1 MAEEVATTTIVNST
15 SGAQLQIGSDGENT
29 ADLIN
34 QVASEGAEEG
44 AQQQQQAQQTE
55 PKGADGGDDTQ
66 QQIQQTQDALD
77 KAEADLTQKGIDFKA
92 LEQEYQQNGALSQK
106 SYDTLAQA
114 GYPPE
119 VVKATL
125 AGWEANTRAFVSGVI
140 NAAGGE
146 EQFARLQQFIKAQG
160 GELVDSYN
168 NAITAGDLGQVRMI
182 IENAQNRMTKA
193 YGSGGGAFMP
203 SASGGGTPAP
213 TGFENVNE
221 MTKAIN
227 DPRYQVDSK
236 YTKEVIRKIKY
247 ATFF

>member
-1 MAEEVATTTIVNST
+1 MAEEAVTTTIVNST

-29 ADLIN
+29 SDLIN

-44 AQQQQQAQQTE
+44 AQAQAAQQQQTQ
-55 PKGADGGDDTQ
+55 ADGGDVQ
-66 QQIQQTQDALD
+66 QQVQQTQEALN
-77 KAEADLTQKGIDFKA
+77 KAEADLTQKGIDFAA

-106 SYDTLAQA
+106 SYDTLMQA
-114 GYPPE
+114 GYPKE
-119 VVKATL
+119 VVDATL
-125 AGWEANTRAFVSGVI
+125 AGWEANTKAFVNGVI
-140 NAAGGE
+140 TAAGGE
-146 EQFARLQQFIKAQG
+146 EQFARMQQFIKAQG
-160 GELVDSYN
+160 GALVDTYN
-168 NAITAGDLGQVRMI
+168 KAINSGDLGQIKMV
-182 IENAQNRMTKA
+182 IENVQNRMTKA
-193 YGSGGGAFMP
+193 YGSGGGAFLP
-203 SASGGGTPAP
+203 SAGGGTPAP